1 MYAVLRMFS
10 LISLLWMGNKC
21 IQQQQD
27 LLKTFTLVFCRDKT
41 STQRRSSSL
50 YDYNA
55 RSIIRIMS
63 TWPFNKIMR
72 DIIDRDLSCIQNI
85 QKRKVICKL
94 KRDNITWI
102 NWCSLISFQYHF
114 GSFNY
119 LDVSDLFS
127 DKFSNLFGIH
137 MINSTIE
144 VNNQ

>member
-1 MYAVLRMFS
+1 MEDRN
-10 LISLLWMGNKC
+10 IEHIEC
-21 IQQQQD
+21 IEQQQD

-85 QKRKVICKL
+85 QKKEG
-94 KRDNITWI
+94 NM
-102 NWCSLISFQYHF
+102 QA
-114 GSFNY
+114 
-119 LDVSDLFS
+119 
-127 DKFSNLFGIH
+127 
-137 MINSTIE
+137 
-144 VNNQ
+144 